1 MIRKKI
7 NGIFLF
13 VYLMTWIRTMLH
25 QRLFN
30 NFIKNNIKIFDVK
43 AIRWNRTISIA
54 SPFLLK
60 VRTNKYRL
68 ISNGRSREMSLIFQ
82 EKKTSLVPLREHST
96 DCLFDCP
103 NYINKSFSRRHVFDK
118 KFARGGGTFV

>member
-1 MIRKKI
+1 MRYVKKLLGFFI
-7 NGIFLF
+7 CLLLDMNT
-13 VYLMTWIRTMLH
+13 YNA

-30 NFIKNNIKIFDVK
+30 NFIKNNIKIFEVK

-68 ISNGRSREMSLIFQ
+68 ISNGRSREMSLISQ

-103 NYINKSFSRRHVFDK
+103 NYINKSFRRRPVFDK